1 LRHDASQT
9 RAGSTRL
16 RHHPARNA
24 PAADLEGTWMTNS
37 LAGKIVI
44 VTGAS
49 SGVGEAAA
57 RSFAKHGAVVV
68 LAARSAAKL
77 ATRARAI
84 GGLAIATDVTRLDE
98 LRNLVDT
105 TVARCGRIDVVVNN
119 AAANARGELDSLDPD
134 AIAAVIATNLTAP
147 LLLTR
152 LALPHLR
159 QSRGVVV
166 NVASIAGHVPLP
178 HESPYC
184 ASKWG
189 LRGFTFAV
197 REEMR
202 NAGVALCVV
211 SPGPIST
218 PFVLDD
224 LDNVPD
230 LVFSQPILTAE
241 AVAEAVVACA
251 VDRKRERALPRS
263 TLVLAKIAAAFPWI
277 QDLLRPALEAKGAR
291 VKAKLRTTRA
301 GAA

>member
-1 LRHDASQT
+1 MSDAFK
-9 RAGSTRL
+9 
-16 RHHPARNA
+16 
-24 PAADLEGTWMTNS
+24 
-37 LAGKIVI
+37 GKVVI

-57 RSFAKHGAVVV
+57 RAFARSGAKVV
-68 LAARSAAKL
+68 LAARSREKIESVAQ
-77 ATRARAI
+77 AI
-84 GGLAIATDVTRLDE
+84 GGLAVPTDVSRLED
-98 LRNLVDT
+98 LQALVDQA
-105 TVARCGRIDVVVNN
+105 VAAHGRIDVLVNN
-119 AAANARGELDSLDPD
+119 AAANARGDLDTLDPQG
-134 AIAAVIATNLTAP
+134 IAAVIDTNLKAP

-159 QSRGVVV
+159 ASRGVVV

-189 LRGFTFAV
+189 LRGFTFAL
-197 REEMR
+197 RQELKA
-202 NAGVALCVV
+202 AGVAVCVV

-241 AVAEAVVACA
+241 QVADAVLACA
-251 VDRKRERALPRS
+251 MDRKRERALARS
-263 TLVLAKIAAAFPWI
+263 TLVLARLSATFPWL
-277 QDLLRPALEAKGAR
+277 QEVLRPTLEAKGAR
-291 VKAKLRTTRA
+291 VKARLRQSRA
-301 GAA
+301 A